1 MNLSGNTI
9 LMTGGG
15 TGIGMGLAEAFH
27 ALGNLV
33 IIAGRRE
40 GVLQKLTN
48 ANPAMEYIVA
58 DQSTA
63 VGVHELAD
71 VAKQRFPKLNVLV
84 NNAGMQRVED
94 LTAGDTADAEATIST
109 NLLGPI
115 RLTAALMQQL
125 LAQPHAAI
133 VNVSSALGMMPA
145 CTVPTYSATKAALH
159 SYTQSLRHQLGKTS
173 VQVIEIVP
181 PAVQTELH
189 GEREQTQGMP
199 LNEYIA
205 ETMAL
210 LKEFPD
216 ATEIVVERAKR
227 FRFAAR
233 GDYDALYKTVNDRLL
248 ATLR

>member
-9 LMTGGG
+9 LITGGG

-27 ALGNLV
+27 ALGNHV
-33 IIAGRRE
+33 VIAGRRE
-40 GVLQKLTN
+40 SVLQKLTDT
-48 ANPAMEYIVA
+48 NPGMEYIVA

-63 VGVHELAD
+63 SGVHELAD
-71 VAKQRFPKLNVLV
+71 IVKQRFPKLNVLV

-94 LTAGDTADAEATIST
+94 LTAGHTADAEATIST

-115 RLTAALMQQL
+115 RLTAALMQHL

-189 GEREQTQGMP
+189 GEREQTQGTP
-199 LNEYIA
+199 LDEYIA

-210 LKEFPD
+210 LKEFPE

-227 FRFAAR
+227 FRFAAS
-233 GDYDALYKTVNDRLL
+233 GDYDTLYKTVNDRLL
-248 ATLR
+248 ATQR